1 VKPPEQPDTLASLRT
16 LLKDAMLSPTGRIA
30 PERELAERLNISRV
44 KLRKALAALE
54 EEGQL
59 VRQVGRGTFL
69 RRDSGAGAAS
79 MSEIAQGTS
88 PQEAMQARL
97 VLEPQLARL
106 AALHATG
113 RQIAS
118 LRELTVSTR
127 AVSTWEAYEDLD
139 SQFHSLVAEATR
151 NILLHNILMTV
162 NAVRRAVVWGQLVR
176 RPVGPPSDY
185 HSFAEHEAI
194 VAAIE
199 QRDSGAASLAMRRH
213 LLSTASQL
221 SGGLASL
228 EE

>member
-1 VKPPEQPDTLASLRT
+1 MKSPEQSDVLASLRT
-16 LLKDAMLSPTGRIA
+16 LLGNTALLSTGRIP
-30 PERELAERLNISRV
+30 PERDLAEKLDVSRV
-44 KLRKALAALE
+44 QLRKALAVLE

-59 VRQVGRGTFL
+59 IRQVGRGTFL
-69 RRDSGAGAAS
+69 RRNSDAAAS
-79 MSEIAQGTS
+79 VSEIAQGTS

-113 RQIAS
+113 RQIES
-118 LRELTVSTR
+118 LRELTVRTR
-127 AVSTWEAYEDLD
+127 AASTWAAYEDLD

-151 NILLHNILMTV
+151 NILLHSILTTV
-162 NAVRRAVVWGQLVR
+162 DAVRRTVVWGQLVR
-176 RPVGPPSDY
+176 RPIGPPADY
-185 HSFAEHEAI
+185 HSFAEHEAV

-199 QRDSGAASLAMRRH
+199 QRDSAGAALAMRQH